1 MRKPTSIE
9 IDFAANAGYVYYI
22 PRARIAETVDVWE
35 QGQVAADLDDAGDV
49 VGIELLGFD
58 AETLEHARTFAAER
72 DLAFPTNLAATLEV
86 A

>member
-9 IDFAANAGYVYYI
+9 IDFAANAGYVYYV
-22 PRARIAETVDVWE
+22 PRARVAETLDVWE
-35 QGQVAADLDDAGDV
+35 DGQVAADLDDAGNI
-49 VGIELLGFD
+49 VGIELLDFD
-58 AETLEHARTFAAER
+58 DDTLERARTFAAEH